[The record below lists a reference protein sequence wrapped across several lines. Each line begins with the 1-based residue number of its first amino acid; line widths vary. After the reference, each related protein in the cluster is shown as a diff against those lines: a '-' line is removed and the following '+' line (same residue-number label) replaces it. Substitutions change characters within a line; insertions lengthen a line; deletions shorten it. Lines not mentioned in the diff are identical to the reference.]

1 MLLASLAWTR
11 KGHPPFWIRV
21 WGCFGENKE
30 LPIAAATK
38 INIKWMCPHCET
50 LAVTFTIPVFKSWVQ
65 STKKN
70 FLHIYN
76 WRKEQSCLSSA
87 YVLLRKGVTQLLE
100 LHLESLAVCKGRAVF
115 PESFLGE
122 LYLLEDKAEV
132 QHARGISV
140 SCSHQCLGTWWY
152 HQRALSALRP
162 LRTLTSHLMMEG
174 QFIEAIIF
182 HT

>member
-1 MLLASLAWTR
+1 MDNFLQYIIYTDVMLLASLAWTR

-21 WGCFGENKE
+21 WGCFGENRE

-76 WRKEQSCLSSA
+76 WRKDQSCLSSA

-115 PESFLGE
+115 PESFLVHCICWKVRQRCRMPGE
-122 LYLLEDKAEV
+122 LVYPVVISAWV
-132 QHARGISV
+132 HGGTTRGH
-140 SCSHQCLGTWWY
+140 CRHWGLCGHW
-152 HQRALSALRP
+152 H
-162 LRTLTSHLMMEG
+162 
-174 QFIEAIIF
+174 